1 MKFKREVEFDISGSI
16 SEVERAALDYYNTKS
31 GSRSLVELMVNSERT
46 INELFYQNR
55 ENCLDSME
63 KMIGEKDKNRKQTKE
78 NIMKLNKLIKK
89 EIKERLDINMITINY
104 NETLIDPE
112 KNVCKILEFLN
123 LPRNNIEKMIN
134 AVDKNLCSPKK
145 LKT

>member
-1 MKFKREVEFDISGSI
+1 
-16 SEVERAALDYYNTKS
+16 
-31 GSRSLVELMVNSERT
+31 
-46 INELFYQNR
+46 
-55 ENCLDSME
+55 ME